1 MTRRYTFRTL
11 LLEIGLI
18 AVAVIFL
25 FPVYALVTMGF
36 KDRTEI
42 VTDPLG
48 LPDTLSLENF
58 IRALDSAR
66 LIPAAMN
73 SVIITVASVAGLIVF
88 GSLAG
93 YVLARRATRMSYWA
107 YMAMVA
113 GIILPF
119 QLAMIPLYRTMV
131 SMELTGTHIG
141 VILVYWGVHMPLTVF
156 LYTGFIRALP
166 DDYVGAALIDGANHW
181 QAFWRILFPLLRP
194 VTGTVVILNVVSV
207 WNDFFTPLLYLGN
220 SGFETIPVRVFAFV
234 NEYTSDYGLVAAGI
248 ILASLPV
255 LILFLL
261 MQRFVIQG
269 FASGLKG

>member
-1 MTRRYTFRTL
+1 MTKRYTFRTL

-18 AVAVIFL
+18 AAAVAFL
-25 FPVYALVTMGF
+25 FPVYALLTMGF
-36 KDRTEI
+36 KDAAEI
-42 VTDPLG
+42 VTNPLG
-48 LPDTLSLENF
+48 LPSTLNF
-58 IRALDSAR
+58 DNFGRAIESAR
-66 LIPAAMN
+66 LIPATVN
-73 SVIITVASVAGLIVF
+73 SLIITVASVGGLVLF

-119 QLAMIPLYRTMV
+119 QLAMIPLYRAMV
-131 SMELTGTHIG
+131 VLELTGTHLG
-141 VILVYWGVHMPLTVF
+141 VILFYWGVHMPLTVF
-156 LYTGFIRALP
+156 LYTGFVRALP

-181 QAFWRILFPLLRP
+181 QAFWRVLFPLLRP
-194 VTGTVVILNVVSV
+194 VTGTVIILNVVSV

-220 SGFETIPVRVFAFV
+220 SGFETIPVRVYSFV

-255 LILFLL
+255 LVLFLL
-261 MQRFVIQG
+261 LQRYVIHG